1 MKERILLFLIIL
13 GLGVFIYIYQSYFNT
28 VWGLG
33 LICFGM
39 FIYGLTTTLAY
50 KVKKRVLKYH
60 PEPVNENYKPF
71 VTIMIPAHNEESVIA
86 HTVLNI
92 QKLDYP
98 NFEIIVI
105 DDRSSDNTASVIK
118 NLEKKYDKVK
128 ALIRDKDAFP
138 GKSAV
143 LNDAYKIAKGE
154 AILVFDADA
163 TVEPDFLSKLIPHL
177 EPKDVGAVQARKVIR
192 NKNQNLL
199 TRCQNNEYTMDTHFQ
214 VGRDS
219 IKGAVE
225 LRGNGELI
233 KRQAID
239 DIGGWNNYTIVDDL
253 DMSTRLHIKGWDIR
267 FCPDAIVYEEGIIY
281 IRPLYRQR
289 RRWLEGTIRR
299 YLEYAGDVLFSK
311 DMSLRASLD
320 MTAYIT
326 QFIMPGWFLMEI
338 LIRVFKVL
346 AKQAPP
352 HMLYSS
358 IFIGCI
364 IGFGFF
370 FAARYALRR
379 YDYMPRLDA
388 TFEALETSVYLF
400 IIWFPLVL
408 YICFKILFMK
418 KDMNWGKTAHGL
430 VMEEEA
436 SIKAFI
442 KKELEKTKQYTK
454 EYTEKYTEKLKQIL
468 AEKTETL
475 ASVANYTKTNN
486 EAEKEK
492 NNDN

>member
-86 HTVLNI
+86 HTVSNI

-98 NFEIIVI
+98 RFEVIVI

-118 NLEKKYDKVK
+118 DLEKKYNNLK
-128 ALIRDKDAFP
+128 ALIRPKDAFP

-143 LNDAYKIAKGE
+143 LNDAFKFAKGE

-163 TVEPDFLSKLIPHL
+163 TVEPDFLKKLIPML
-177 EPKDVGAVQARKVIR
+177 EPEDVGAVQARKVIR
-192 NKNQNLL
+192 NKNYNLL
-199 TRCQNNEYTMDTHFQ
+199 TRCQNNEYTMDAYLQ
-214 VGRDS
+214 LSRDS
-219 IKGAVE
+219 VKGAVE

-233 KRQAID
+233 KREAIE
-239 DIGGWNNYTIVDDL
+239 DIGGWNNYTITDDL

-267 FCPDAIVYEEGIIY
+267 FCIDAVVYEEGIAY
-281 IRPLYRQR
+281 LWPLYRQR

-299 YLEYAGDVLFSK
+299 YLEYCQDVLTSK

-320 MTAYIT
+320 MTIYIS
-326 QFIMPGWFLMEI
+326 QFIMPGWFLLE
-338 LIRVFKVL
+338 LFIRTFKCL
-346 AKQAPP
+346 AKDASP
-352 HMLYSS
+352 HILFSS
-358 IFIGCI
+358 VIIGAV

-370 FAARYALRR
+370 VTIRYSLRR
-379 YDYMPRLDA
+379 YDNLSRR
-388 TFEALETSVYLF
+388 EAFIQAIQTSIYFF

-408 YICFKILFMK
+408 FISFKILFMK

-430 VMEEEA
+430 V
-436 SIKAFI
+436 
-442 KKELEKTKQYTK
+442 L
-454 EYTEKYTEKLKQIL
+454 
-468 AEKTETL
+468 
-475 ASVANYTKTNN
+475 
-486 EAEKEK
+486 EAEQEQQELQQSTQQTV
-492 NNDN
+492 NV

>member
-1 MKERILLFLIIL
+1 MKERILLFTIVF
-13 GLGVFIYIYQSYFNT
+13 GLGVFIYIFQSYFNT
-28 VWGLG
+28 VWGLA
-33 LICFGM
+33 LLCTFM
-39 FIYGLTTTLAY
+39 FIYALFLNLSY
-50 KVKKRVLKYH
+50 KLKKRKLEKY
-60 PEPVNENYKPF
+60 PQIINENYKPS
-71 VTIMIPAHNEESVIA
+71 VTVMIPAHNEEGVISN
-86 HTVLNI
+86 TVQNILNM
-92 QKLDYP
+92 DYE
-98 NFEIIVI
+98 NFDIIVI
-105 DDRSSDNTASVIK
+105 DDRSTDNTASVIK
-118 NLEKKYDKVK
+118 DLEQKYEKVT
-128 ALIRDKDAFP
+128 ALIRAKDAFP

-143 LNDAYKIAKGE
+143 LNDAFKVAKGE

-163 TVEPDFLSKLIPHL
+163 TVEPDFLSKLIPYL

-192 NKNQNLL
+192 NKNVNIL

-233 KRQAID
+233 KRQAIE
-239 DIGGWNNYTIVDDL
+239 DIGGWNNYTLVDDL
-253 DMSTRLHIKGWDIR
+253 DMSTKLHIKGWDIR
-267 FCPDAIVYEEGIIY
+267 FCPDAVVYEEGIIY
-281 IRPLYRQR
+281 LRPLYRQR

-326 QFIMPGWFLMEI
+326 QFIMPGWFVMEI
-338 LIRVFKVL
+338 LIRGFKVL

-358 IFIGCI
+358 IVIGCA

-370 FAARYALRR
+370 FGARYALRR

-430 VMEEEA
+430 VLEEEA

-442 KKELEKTKQYTK
+442 KKELQKTKEYTK
-454 EYTEKYTEKLKQIL
+454 EYTEKYREKLKQIL
-468 AEKTETL
+468 AERTSEGEFK
-475 ASVANYTKTNN
+475 NYTKTG
-486 EAEKEK
+486 KE
-492 NNDN
+492 D